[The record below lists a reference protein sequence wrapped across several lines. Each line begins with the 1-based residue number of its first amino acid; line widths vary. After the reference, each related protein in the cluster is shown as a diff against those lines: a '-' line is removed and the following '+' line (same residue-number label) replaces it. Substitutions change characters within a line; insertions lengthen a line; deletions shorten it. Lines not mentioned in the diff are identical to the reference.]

1 MMRGYEVVII
11 RMQCLSCEG
20 YTVIIMRGY
29 MVITRRICGYLA
41 RLSFGYRAGIYVV
54 IIRGI

>member
-1 MMRGYEVVII
+1 MRGYEEVII

-20 YTVIIMRGY
+20 CTVVIMRGY
-29 MVITRRICGYLA
+29 MVCGYHA
-41 RLSFGYRAGIYVV
+41 RILPGHRTGIYVV